1 MYFIKKEAEGDTENS
16 THSYLWLMI
25 DEGYIKFEIHW
36 NKTPPLEFPQ
46 LETLIYWRQ
55 QCFLHNLI
63 GAYPNRIGFGNISV
77 RKGKSNQFY
86 ISGSATGNE
95 KILSKQHFA
104 LVTKVD
110 VASNQLWCE
119 GAIVAS
125 SESMSHA
132 IIYEKL
138 PWVNAVI
145 HAHDLAMWQRL
156 LHQVPTTAADAP
168 YGSPEMVASIAELID
183 TTNLAEQ
190 KIFVMEGHEEGIF
203 VFGTDVEK
211 AFNVC
216 MNFS

>member
-1 MYFIKKEAEGDTENS
+1 
-16 THSYLWLMI
+16 MI

-36 NKTPPLEFPQ
+36 DKTLPLKIPH
-46 LETLIYWRQ
+46 LETLIHWRQ
-55 QCFLHNLI
+55 QCYAQDLI
-63 GAYPNRIGFGNISV
+63 GAYDNGIGFGNISV
-77 RKGKSNQFY
+77 RKDQSEQFY

-95 KILSKQHFA
+95 KVLSNQHFA

-110 VASNQLWCE
+110 APRNQLWCE

-145 HAHDLAMWQRL
+145 HAHDLVMWQRL

-168 YGSPEMVASIAELID
+168 YGSPEMVASIAALMD
-183 TTNLAEQ
+183 TTNLPEQ
-190 KIFVMEGHEEGIF
+190 QIFVMEGHEEGIF
-203 VFGTDVEK
+203 VFGKTLED

-216 MNFS
+216 NAFLVMTSK

>member
-1 MYFIKKEAEGDTENS
+1 
-16 THSYLWLMI
+16 MI
-25 DEGYIKFEIHW
+25 DEGYIKFKINW
-36 NKTPPLEFPQ
+36 DKTSPLVFSKIND
-46 LETLIYWRQ
+46 LIYWRQ
-55 QCFLHNLI
+55 QCFANNLI
-63 GAYPNRIGFGNISV
+63 GAYPDGIGFGNISI
-77 RKGKSNQFY
+77 RKGNSHQFY

-95 KILSKQHFA
+95 KTLNNEHFS

-110 VASNQLWCE
+110 ASNNELWCK

-145 HAHDLAMWQRL
+145 HAHDLRMWQQL

-168 YGSPEMVASIAELID
+168 YGSPEMVRSIAQLID
-183 TTNLAEQ
+183 TTNLPEQ

-203 VFGTDVEK
+203 VFGKNLEE
-211 AFNVC
+211 AFNVY
-216 MNFS
+216 SS